1 MSSIHI
7 AILASGSGSNAENIF
22 NYFSERK
29 DIEISII
36 ISNKAEAYVHKR
48 AERLGVPSL
57 SMSKRDLE
65 DSDKILKVF
74 RDFQIDFVV
83 LAGYL
88 LRVPKGLI
96 KAYPNRIVNIHPA
109 LLPKFGGKGMYGD
122 KVHKAVVEAGEKE
135 SGITIHYVNENYD
148 EGDIVFQSKCPVL
161 EKDTPEV
168 VASKVHTLE
177 YKYFPSVIDAVIKK
191 EFGLADN

>member
-1 MSSIHI
+1 MSTIHI

-29 DIEISII
+29 DVEISLI
-36 ISNKAEAYVHKR
+36 ISNKAGAYVHKR

-57 SMSKRDLE
+57 TMSKQDLE
-65 DSDKILKVF
+65 DSDKILEVF
-74 RDFQIDFVV
+74 KTFQIDFVI

-96 KAYPNRIVNIHPA
+96 QAYLNRILNIHPA

-122 KVHKAVVEAGEKE
+122 KVHMAVVEAGEKE

-148 EGDIVFQSKCPVL
+148 EGDIVFQSKCSVL
-161 EKDTPEV
+161 ENDTPEE
-168 VASKVHTLE
+168 VASKVHALE
-177 YKYFPSVIDAVIKK
+177 YKYFPSVIDSIIKK
-191 EFGLADN
+191 EFGLVNN

>member
-1 MSSIHI
+1 MSLIHI

-22 NYFSERK
+22 NYFSGRK
-29 DIEISII
+29 DVEISLI

-48 AERLGVPSL
+48 AERLGITSL
-57 SMSKRDLE
+57 TMSKQNLE
-65 DSDKILKVF
+65 DSDMILKVF

-96 KAYPNRIVNIHPA
+96 LAFPKRILNIHPA

-122 KVHKAVVEAGEKE
+122 KVHRAVVEAGEKE

-148 EGDIVFQSKCPVL
+148 EGDIVFQSKFSIR
-161 EKDTPEV
+161 ENDTPED
-168 VASKVHTLE
+168 VASKVHALE
-177 YKYFPSVIDAVIKK
+177 YKYYPSIVDSIIKK
-191 EFGLADN
+191 EFGLVSD

>member
-1 MSSIHI
+1 MFSIHI

-22 NYFSERK
+22 NYFLGRK
-29 DIEISII
+29 DVQISLI

-48 AERLGVPSL
+48 AKRLGIASL
-57 SMSKRDLE
+57 TMSKQDLD
-65 DSDKILKVF
+65 DSDKILDVF
-74 RDFQIDFVV
+74 KDFQIDFVV

-96 KAYPNRIVNIHPA
+96 QKYPKRILNIHPA

-122 KVHKAVVEAGEKE
+122 RVHKAVVEKGEKE

-161 EKDTPEV
+161 KNDTPEE
-168 VASKVHTLE
+168 VASKVHALE
-177 YKYFPSVIDAVIKK
+177 YKYYPSIVDSIIKK
-191 EFGLADN
+191 EFGLANG